1 MTKPSWYR
9 LSPEPQ
15 RNEYRLAPVS
25 PTGAGFLDQASALAS
40 HGCELFVSSLQ
51 GRLAAWELTPD
62 TLSFTPGAEINA
74 SLAYQALSSFLLGG
88 QLHLLAYTRD
98 EGILDF
104 FRVTA
109 TDFQH
114 LYRYQRTYGDTTTG
128 FTTVHA
134 FGYRDRCLFMGY
146 NADTGASRLYG
157 IQVPPQAP
165 LSISQLWQSDWA
177 KGWQDFCFFQLGGE
191 NFFFKHNPTYKAVNI
206 DHYMD
211 DPAQG
216 SHPVGTGLPLP
227 QETSAA
233 ATLALQ
239 EGPGFAGYRA
249 DSGQLTVNR
258 FHSDC
263 QGWQRQAQV
272 QAGRGYAQLLA
283 LPCGDGN
290 SLLALYG

>member
-1 MTKPSWYR
+1 MTKSSWYQ

-15 RNEYRLAPVS
+15 RNQYRLTPVS
-25 PTGAGFLDQASALAS
+25 PSGVGFLDQASALAS
-40 HGCELFVSSLQ
+40 NGSKLFVSSVQ
-51 GRLAAWELTPD
+51 GHLAALDLNPD
-62 TLSFTPGAEINA
+62 TLAFTPGAEVNA
-74 SLAYQALSSFLLGG
+74 SLAYQTLSPFWLGG

-98 EGILDF
+98 GGILDF
-104 FRVTA
+104 FRVSA
-109 TDFQH
+109 TDLQH
-114 LYRYQRTYGDTTTG
+114 LYRYQRTYGDTTIG

-146 NADTGASRLYG
+146 NSNTGTSRIYG

-165 LSISQLWQSDWA
+165 LSISLLWQSEWA

-191 NFFFKHNPTYKAVNI
+191 NFFFKHNPAYQAVNI

-233 ATLALQ
+233 ATLTLQ

-249 DSGQLTVNR
+249 DNGLLTVNR

-263 QGWQRQAQV
+263 QGWQQQAQL
-272 QAGRGYAQLLA
+272 QAGRDYSHLLA
-283 LPCGDGN
+283 IPCGGGK

>member
-1 MTKPSWYR
+1 MTKSSWYQ
-9 LSPEPQ
+9 LSPESQ
-15 RNEYRLAPVS
+15 CNRYQLATVD
-25 PTGAGFLDQASALAS
+25 PTGAGFLDRASALVS
-40 HGCELFVSSLQ
+40 HGCEVFVSSPQ
-51 GRLAAWELTPD
+51 GQLAAWVLDPD
-62 TLSFTPGAEINA
+62 TLSFTLGAETNA
-74 SLAYQALSSFLLGG
+74 SLAYQILSPFLLGG

-157 IQVPPQAP
+157 IQVPPLAP

-177 KGWQDFCFFQLGGE
+177 KGWRDFCFFQLGGE
-191 NFFFKHNPTYKAVNI
+191 NFFFKHNPTYQAVNI

-239 EGPGFAGYRA
+239 EGPGFTGYRA
-249 DSGQLTVNR
+249 DNGQLTVNR

-263 QGWQRQAQV
+263 QGWQQQAEV
-272 QAGRGYAQLLA
+272 QAGRGYSHLLA
-283 LPCGDGN
+283 IPCGDGK

>member
-1 MTKPSWYR
+1 MTKPCWYR
-9 LSPEPQ
+9 LSPEAQ
-15 RNEYRLAPVS
+15 RDQYQVARVS
-25 PTGAGFLDQASALAS
+25 PSGAGFLDQASAVAS
-40 HGCELFVSSLQ
+40 HGGELFVSNPQ
-51 GRLAAWELTPD
+51 GRLTALALDPTTLT
-62 TLSFTPGAEINA
+62 FTPGAEIDA
-74 SLAYQALSSFLLGG
+74 GQAYQALSPFWLGG
-88 QLHLLAYTRD
+88 QLHLLAYSRD
-98 EGILDF
+98 AGILDF

-109 TDFQH
+109 TGFQH
-114 LYRYQRTYGDTTTG
+114 LYRYQRTYGDTTAG

-134 FGYRDRCLFMGY
+134 FSYRDRCLLMGY
-146 NADTGASRLYG
+146 NADTGASRIYG

-165 LSISQLWQSDWA
+165 LSISPLWQSDWA

-191 NFFFKHNPTYKAVNI
+191 NFFFKHNPTYQAVNI

-233 ATLALQ
+233 VTLALQ

-249 DSGQLTVNR
+249 DNGQLTVNR

-263 QGWQRQAQV
+263 QGWQQQAQV
-272 QAGRGYAQLLA
+272 QAGQGYAQLLA
-283 LPCGDGN
+283 IPCGDGT

>member
-1 MTKPSWYR
+1 MTKLSWY
-9 LSPEPQ
+9 LLTPQTQ

-25 PTGAGFLDQASALAS
+25 PTGVDVLNQTSALAS
-40 HGCELFVSSLQ
+40 DGCELFVSSTQ
-51 GRLAAWELTPD
+51 GRLAALTLNPD
-62 TLSFTPGAEINA
+62 TLGFTPRVEINVN
-74 SLAYQALSSFLLGG
+74 LAYQTLSPFLLGG
-88 QLHLLAYTRD
+88 QPHLLAYTRD

-104 FRVTA
+104 FRVTD

-114 LYRYQRTYGDTTTG
+114 LYRYQRTYGDTTAG

-134 FGYRDRCLFMGY
+134 FGYRDQCLFMGY
-146 NADTGASRLYG
+146 NADTGTSRIYG
-157 IQVPPQAP
+157 VQVPPEAP
-165 LSISQLWQSDWA
+165 LSIRKLWQGEWA
-177 KGWQDFCFFQLGGE
+177 KGWQNFCFFQFGGE

-211 DPAQG
+211 DPVEG

-233 ATLALQ
+233 ATLALL

-249 DSGQLTVNR
+249 DNGQLVVNR

-263 QGWQRQAQV
+263 QGWQQQAQV
-272 QAGRGYAQLLA
+272 QAGRGYSHLITLSFD
-283 LPCGDGN
+283 DGK
-290 SLLALYG
+290 SLLALYD